1 MHQSLLKVTFFEKLF
16 SFLSNEQ
23 KRDHPFKTSA
33 FVRGVGVKDFPNL
46 PMEGVAQWDMDG
58 K

>member
-33 FVRGVGVKDFPNL
+33 FVKGVGVKDFPNL
-46 PMEGVAQWDMDG
+46 PMEGVG
-58 K
+58 VKN